1 MAPTNVQPWIE
12 IYKNIKNKKIYYVKV
27 RGYRKENGVNL
38 YGKWSKIKKVK

>member
-1 MAPTNVQPWIE
+1 MKNIIE
-12 IYKNIKNKKIYYVKV
+12 NIKNKKIYYVKV